1 MATSYVNSAY
11 KLAATA
17 TLPNLFQGAGATLR
31 TSNLP
36 PTMNKSNVREMDMK
50 NRSENTKHYLLASDF
65 DQTLSFNDSGIVLS
79 ELLGNSRFGEKV
91 AGLSNMNLVQQ
102 GGELAYLLLH
112 DPEYRCVRK
121 EHLIEVGKRIRLKQ
135 NIQELSRCLEKGFD
149 GYRFS
154 FYVVSAAPEE
164 VIQSALEDIIPPEHI
179 FGTQFRY
186 DQSTGEIDSIVRVPA
201 GYGKVAVIDELH
213 SKLQVSYDRI
223 VYVGDGSSDV
233 HVMLHVNRQDGF
245 TVAVSEAKHIAQIAK
260 RSVLSDD
267 ALSVLVPV
275 LEDIV
280 GWDSVRI
287 RSLFESHGFL
297 IQEWDKVRTDW
308 LTIREVPGGTD
319 SALRLVEVAN
329 A

>member
-1 MATSYVNSAY
+1 
-11 KLAATA
+11 
-17 TLPNLFQGAGATLR
+17 
-31 TSNLP
+31 
-36 PTMNKSNVREMDMK
+36 MK
-50 NRSENTKHYLLASDF
+50 NRSETTKHYLLASDF
-65 DQTLSFNDSGIVLS
+65 DRTLSFNDSGIVLS
-79 ELLGNSRFGEKV
+79 ELLGNPGFGEKV

-135 NIQELSRCLEKGFD
+135 NIRELLRFLEKGFD
-149 GYRFS
+149 GYQFL

-164 VIQSALEDIIPPEHI
+164 VIQSALADIVPPDHI

-186 DQSTGEIDSIVRVPA
+186 EPDTGEIHSIIRVPA
-201 GYGKVAVIDELH
+201 GYGKVAVIDQLH
-213 SKLQVSYDRI
+213 TRLQVSYDRI

-233 HVMLHVNRQDGF
+233 HVMLHVNRQEGF
-245 TVAVSEAKHIAQIAK
+245 TVAVSEAKHIAQIAQ

-280 GWDSVRI
+280 GWDSTRI
-287 RSLFESHGFL
+287 RSLFESRGFL

-308 LTIREVPGGTD
+308 LTFSEIPERGD
-319 SALRLVEVAN
+319 SKRRLVETTN